1 MTKRLVSVLVAVV
14 SLLPAF
20 LHAQGGPPLLTDDPG
35 TPGNGHW
42 EINVAWLTE
51 HTDDG
56 RRDELPLLDLNY
68 GVGERVQLKYEA
80 SWVRLQANGIS
91 SESGISNS
99 LVGVK
104 WRFLD
109 DEKTGWQMSTYPQ
122 YEFRNPQSSSARR
135 GLSDDRNAFLLPFEL
150 QKTIG
155 RAGLNLEIGRIFPS
169 QGEGFWIYGL
179 ATGWQ
184 ATEKFEIVAELHGEG
199 DEELAANLGLRLHC
213 TTHGTLLL
221 SIGREL
227 HNRSE
232 ARASLLS
239 YAGWQTTF

>member
-1 MTKRLVSVLVAVV
+1 MSKRLALVLGAALG
-14 SLLPAF
+14 LLPAV
-20 LHAQGGPPLLTDDPG
+20 LRAQGGPPLLTDDPG

-42 EINVAWLTE
+42 EINVAWLSE
-51 HTDDG
+51 QHDNG

-68 GVGERVQLKYEA
+68 GVGERIQLKYEA
-80 SWVRLQANGIS
+80 SWVRLQANGVS

-99 LVGVK
+99 LIGVK

-122 YEFRNPQSSSARR
+122 YEFRNPNSSSAAH

-155 RAGLNLEIGRIFPS
+155 RAGLNLEVGRVFPS
-169 QGEGFWIYGL
+169 RGNGIWIYGL
-179 ATGWQ
+179 AVGWQ
-184 ATEKFEIVAELHGEG
+184 VTEKFEAVAELHGEN
-199 DEELAANLGLRLHC
+199 DNELAANLGMRLRC
-213 TTHGTLLL
+213 TMHGTLLL

-227 HNRSE
+227 YNHDE

>member
-1 MTKRLVSVLVAVV
+1 MNKRLVSILAVV
-14 SLLPAF
+14 LSVLPVF
-20 LHAQGGPPLLTDDPG
+20 LRAQGGPPLLTDDPG

-51 HTDDG
+51 QRDDG

-68 GVGERVQLKYEA
+68 GLGERVQLKYEA
-80 SWVRLQANGIS
+80 SWVRLQAKGVS
-91 SESGISNS
+91 SEDGISNS
-99 LVGVK
+99 LIGVK

-122 YEFRNPQSSSARR
+122 YEFRNPHSSSARH
-135 GLSDDRNAFLLPFEL
+135 GLSDDQNAFLLPFEL

-155 RAGLNLEIGRIFPS
+155 RAGLNLEVGRIFPS
-169 QGEGFWIYGL
+169 HGEGFWIYGL
-179 ATGWQ
+179 AAGWQ
-184 ATEKFEIVAELHGEG
+184 ATEKYEIAAELHGEG
-199 DEELAANLGLRLHC
+199 DEELATNLGMRLRC
-213 TTHGTLLL
+213 TPHGTLLL

-227 HNRSE
+227 YNHDE